1 MKIFGI
7 PLFISYDIVNSF
19 ILENFSTLSLSD
31 DIKFITFII
40 VNFGYIFCIY
50 LFCKF
55 CKFLIITFKNFF
67 T

>member
-1 MKIFGI
+1 MKLFGI
-7 PLFISYDIVNSF
+7 PLFISYDIVNQF
-19 ILENFSTLSLSD
+19 ILDNFSTLSLSD

-50 LFCKF
+50 LFLKLCKF
-55 CKFLIITFKNFF
+55 FIIFFKNLF

>member
-7 PLFISYDIVNSF
+7 PLFISYDVVNEF
-19 ILENFSTLSLSD
+19 IINNFATLTLSD

-50 LFCKF
+50 LLCKLS
-55 CKFLIITFKNFF
+55 KFVITFFKNIIS
-67 T
+67 